1 MKKLILICT
10 IILAFGCKDEKK
22 DTETTS
28 TETNIETK
36 RLVGEFVYYADAAVF
51 QVKNDIYG
59 VVLDEN
65 MEALN
70 DEAKPYKKEATDMVL
85 ADVEAQII
93 PKDENEEGWP
103 YKLKIE
109 KIYSVKAL
117 DPDKNDIIKLGK

>member
-28 TETNIETK
+28 TETNVETK

-59 VVLDEN
+59 VILDEQS
-65 MEALN
+65 EALN
-70 DEAKPYKKEATDMVL
+70 KEAQPYKNEATDMVM

-117 DPDKNDIIKLGK
+117 DPNKNDVIKLGK

>member
-1 MKKLILICT
+1 MKKIILICT

-22 DTETTS
+22 HTETTS
-28 TETNIETK
+28 TDKKVETK

-59 VVLDEN
+59 VILDEKS
-65 MEALN
+65 EALN
-70 DEAKPYKKEATDMVL
+70 KEAEPYKKEATDMVI

-93 PKDENEEGWP
+93 PKDTNEEGWP

-109 KIYSVKAL
+109 KIHSVKAL
-117 DPDKNDIIKLGK
+117 DPNKNDVIKLGK

>member
-1 MKKLILICT
+1 MKKIILICT

-22 DTETTS
+22 DTQTTS
-28 TETNIETK
+28 TETTFETK
-36 RLVGEFVYYADAAVF
+36 RMVGEFVYYSDAAVF

-59 VVLDEN
+59 VILDEQS
-65 MEALN
+65 EALN
-70 DEAKPYKKEATDMVL
+70 KEAQPYKKEATDMVM

-93 PKDENEEGWP
+93 PKDKNEEGWP

-117 DPDKNDIIKLGK
+117 NPNKNDVIKLGK

>member
-1 MKKLILICT
+1 MKKIILICT

-22 DTETTS
+22 NTETTS
-28 TETNIETK
+28 TDKKVETK

-59 VVLDEN
+59 VILDEKSK
-65 MEALN
+65 ALN
-70 DEAKPYKKEATDMVL
+70 KEAEPYKKEATDMVI

-93 PKDENEEGWP
+93 PKDKNEEGWP

-109 KIYSVKAL
+109 KIHSVKAL
-117 DPDKNDIIKLGK
+117 DPNKNDVIKLGK